1 MLGHGTTI
9 RAWERR
15 NESVDIKRAI
25 NHSPLLRGPS
35 TFSKEANER
44 FSYLTQIQ
52 ANLPVH
58 NVKVEHQLSQLPD
71 KSDHVTEYSREDSGV
86 LKFYEVIMVEPMF
99 RPCQFVWMSKLYV
112 SVLLLYSGLYRSYSL
127 SDVHLTTLAR

>member
-1 MLGHGTTI
+1 VLGHGTTI

-15 NESVDIKRAI
+15 NESVDINRAI
-25 NHSPLLRGPS
+25 SHSPLLRGPS
-35 TFSKEANER
+35 AFSKEANER
-44 FSYLTQIQ
+44 FPYLTQNQ

-58 NVKVEHQLSQLPD
+58 NVKVEHQLNQLPD

-86 LKFYEVIMVEPMF
+86 LKFYEVIMVESMF
-99 RPCQFVWMSKLYV
+99 CPCRFVWMSKPYV
-112 SVLLLYSGLYRSYSL
+112 SVLLLYSALYRSISL